1 MIRIYRKLNRQRG
14 DTLLDI
20 VFSMVIVGII
30 IAVGYASA
38 LFSWRVAKTAQQR
51 TQAYYLAQYQTEAL
65 IAYRNAPG
73 RAWDQFRETIQTI
86 PTKTFYMKKTPD
98 NCTTNCTWSF
108 QALNNTSEGPKN
120 GNYVNWGSTL
130 PEGPDRSALDIYYIR
145 LEQNDNNSCLAG
157 TALGNSNCNNSA
169 RSSND
174 IMRFRVEVTY
184 KNANGVVDTVSNATY
199 LSSASIGARQ

>member
-1 MIRIYRKLNRQRG
+1 MYRKLNKQRG

-65 IAYRNAPG
+65 IAYKNARG
-73 RAWDQFRETIQTI
+73 WGEFSSNLK
-86 PTKTFYMKKTPD
+86 TKTFYMKKTPD
-98 NCTTNCTWSF
+98 GCTTNCIWSF
-108 QALNNTSEGPKN
+108 QELNNTSEGPKN

-145 LEQNDNNSCLAG
+145 VEQNDNNSCLVG
-157 TALGNSNCNNSA
+157 TALDNSNCNNSA
-169 RSSND
+169 RNSND
-174 IMRFRVEVTY
+174 IMRFRAEVTY